1 MNTIIK
7 AKSLT
12 LPLIFLLQ
20 ISFISPS
27 YASVDNS
34 YKNSQGEAFLSGT
47 YLQVGVALNGRF
59 GSSHAAPT
67 GKGFFPTPR
76 GSGKSY
82 ARTSLG
88 FIADRN
94 RDSGWIDGDF
104 FLPGSPYEG
113 WYVDVAGTTGKY
125 DNSNGTSGNVGTLGD
140 IQVTS
145 SLASVT
151 HTVTINEVTIA
162 QTYSVPIGSG
172 TFDGDQQLSIR
183 VTITNPTASAKSGI
197 YYARQVD
204 PDNNQDTGGGYSTNN
219 QVEAKYGVSGSA
231 YSLVSATS
239 AASGVSGNSYLGL
252 FSSDARSS
260 PGRNTSGFSAP
271 ATARAIYDGTGL
283 VTSVESGR
291 TAGDAG
297 IAMGF
302 SLGTLNAGDSTTFDF
317 AYVLSSTAATQAV
330 AAASAPA
337 APTGVAENTQIAL
350 SWSEPSSADTI
361 VGYRIFQSTDGTN
374 FDSGTDQ
381 ITNSLTRTITGLTNG
396 TSYYYKVAALTGT
409 SPYTQGTLSSRS
421 DAIVPKTTP
430 GSPTGVTP
438 TRQNSQVLLSWSAPA
453 SNGGSALTDYI
464 IEYSTDSGSNWLTFT
479 DSVSTSTSTNVTGL
493 SNGTGYVF
501 RVSAKNVVG
510 PGSPSLTSNEAIPI
524 APFAF
529 GLALS
534 STSITAGE
542 TVTAT
547 ITAYISDGVTYSD
560 YGGSAPVITAPSDS
574 AATFATASAWSSGQS
589 TVVITF
595 RTSGTH
601 TVTATSSSLSVN
613 AGPVSVSTGALSKFA
628 ISLASSLNENQVATA
643 TITAQDTFSNT
654 VTSYS
659 PINPVLSSAASAASF
674 GTLSSWVN
682 GVATVTVS
690 YANNGSRNFVYTD
703 GAISKTVLVTV
714 TLATTPVVTSV
725 SPNSSTTDGGI
736 TVTITGSQLTGT
748 TGVTFSG
755 IAATNV
761 TVVSDTQ
768 VTVTNPANAEVV
780 AVIVVTTGTGSDV
793 NAITFTY
800 TPTAATVAA
809 REAAAAARAEAARQ
823 AAADRAAARAEA
835 ARQAAADAAAAAADA
850 AARAEAARQAAAN
863 AALAQTVV
871 VQAAP
876 VNSSTGVTGPVTL
889 AGITP
894 TASIFVAAEVKPN
907 IPGFASLKVN
917 ANTFEVIPTETFSGK
932 MTVPVIITQNGAT
945 ITLNVPIVVNPK
957 PVPVAA
963 TSPESKSLTNVAWE
977 KSPNAISYKVLLNNS
992 PICESASA
1000 ACSIPRLL
1008 GPNAKLEVLALGND
1022 GTISS
1027 QVVSAYIPSK
1037 PIPVLD
1043 VKFAFGSSR
1052 IDARAT
1058 KQMRDF
1064 VRIVQEQGFTKVS
1077 ITAFTD
1083 SIGGAQSG
1091 KTLSTARSRAVSN
1104 YLNRFLE
1111 AKIDATGAGINPIAK
1126 RNKPDANARK
1136 AQISVM

>member
-1 MNTIIK
+1 MSSVIK

-12 LPLIFLLQ
+12 LPLIFLLL
-20 ISFISPS
+20 ISFIAPS

-34 YKNSQGEAFLSGT
+34 YKNSQGEAFLKGT

-59 GSSHAAPT
+59 GSSNPVPT

-82 ARTSLG
+82 ARTNLG

-104 FLPGSPYEG
+104 FLPGTPYEG

-125 DNSNGTSGNVGTLGD
+125 DHSNGTSGNVGTLGD

-145 SLASVT
+145 SSASVT

-204 PDNNQDTGGGYSTNN
+204 PDNNVDTGGGYSTNN

-252 FSSDARSS
+252 FSSDARSR

-271 ATARAIYDGTGL
+271 ATAKAIYDGTGL
-283 VTSVESGR
+283 VKDVESGR

-337 APTGVAENTQIAL
+337 APTGVAGNTQIAL
-350 SWSEPSSADTI
+350 SWSEPSSASTI

-381 ITNSLTRTITGLTNG
+381 ITNSLARTITGLTNG
-396 TSYYYKVAALTGT
+396 TSYYYKVAALTGA
-409 SPYTQGTLSSRS
+409 SPYTQGTLSARS
-421 DAIVPKTTP
+421 DAIIPKTTP

-464 IEYSTDSGSNWLTFT
+464 IEYSSDSGSNWLTFT
-479 DSVSTSTSTNVTGL
+479 DSVSTSTSTTVTGL

-510 PGSPSLTSNEAIPI
+510 PGSPSSTSNEAIPI
-524 APFAF
+524 APFAI
-529 GLALS
+529 GLSLS
-534 STSITAGE
+534 STSITAGQ

-601 TVTATSSSLSVN
+601 TVTATAASLSVN
-613 AGPVSVSTGALSKFA
+613 AGPVSVSTGALFKFA

-659 PINPVLSSAASAASF
+659 PTNPVLSSAASAASF

-714 TLATTPVVTSV
+714 TLPTTPVVTSV

-748 TGVTFSG
+748 TGVTFGG

-768 VTVTNPANAEVV
+768 VTVTNPANAEGV
-780 AVIVVTTGTGSDV
+780 AVIVVTTGTGSDL
-793 NAITFTY
+793 NAFTFTY

-809 REAAAAARAEAARQ
+809 RQ
-823 AAADRAAARAEA
+823 AAANA
-835 ARQAAADAAAAAADA
+835 A

-932 MTVPVIITQNGAT
+932 MTVPVTITQNGAT

-992 PICESASA
+992 PICESTSE

-1008 GPNAKLEVLALGND
+1008 GPKAKLEVLALGND

-1027 QVVSAYIPSK
+1027 QVVSAYTPSK

-1064 VRIVQEQGFTKVS
+1064 VRIVLDQGFTKVS
-1077 ITAFTD
+1077 ISAFTD

>member
-1 MNTIIK
+1 M
-7 AKSLT
+7 
-12 LPLIFLLQ
+12 
-20 ISFISPS
+20 
-27 YASVDNS
+27 
-34 YKNSQGEAFLSGT
+34 
-47 YLQVGVALNGRF
+47 
-59 GSSHAAPT
+59 
-67 GKGFFPTPR
+67 
-76 GSGKSY
+76 
-82 ARTSLG
+82 
-88 FIADRN
+88 
-94 RDSGWIDGDF
+94 
-104 FLPGSPYEG
+104 
-113 WYVDVAGTTGKY
+113 
-125 DNSNGTSGNVGTLGD
+125 
-140 IQVTS
+140 
-145 SLASVT
+145 
-151 HTVTINEVTIA
+151 
-162 QTYSVPIGSG
+162 
-172 TFDGDQQLSIR
+172 
-183 VTITNPTASAKSGI
+183 
-197 YYARQVD
+197 
-204 PDNNQDTGGGYSTNN
+204 
-219 QVEAKYGVSGSA
+219 
-231 YSLVSATS
+231 VSAVS

-252 FSSDARSS
+252 FSSDARSR

-337 APTGVAENTQIAL
+337 APTGVAGNTQIAL
-350 SWSEPSSADTI
+350 SWSEPSSASTI

-381 ITNSLTRTITGLTNG
+381 ITTSLSRTITGLTNG
-396 TSYYYKVAALTGT
+396 TSYYYKVAALTGS
-409 SPYTQGTLSSRS
+409 SPYTEGTLSARS
-421 DAIVPKTTP
+421 DAIIPKTTP

-453 SNGGSALTDYI
+453 NNGGSALTDYI
-464 IEYSTDSGSNWLTFT
+464 IEYSSDSGSNWLTFT
-479 DSVSTSTSTNVTGL
+479 DSVSASTTTTVTGL

-510 PGSPSLTSNEAIPI
+510 SGSPSLTSNEAIPI
-524 APFAF
+524 APFAI
-529 GLALS
+529 GLSLS
-534 STSITAGE
+534 STTITAGQ

-601 TVTATSSSLSVN
+601 TVTATAASLSVN
-613 AGPVSVSTGALSKFA
+613 AGPVSVSAGTLSKFA

-659 PINPVLSSAASAASF
+659 PTNPVLSSAASAASF

-690 YANNGSRNFVYTD
+690 YANNGARNFVYTD
-703 GAISKTVLVTV
+703 GVISKTVLVTV
-714 TLATTPVVTSV
+714 TLPTTPVVTSV

-736 TVTITGSQLTGT
+736 TVTITGTQLTGT
-748 TGVTFSG
+748 TGVTFGG

-768 VTVTNPANAEVV
+768 VTVTNPANAEGT

-809 REAAAAARAEAARQ
+809 RQ
-823 AAADRAAARAEA
+823 AAANAAT
-835 ARQAAADAAAAAADA
+835 
-850 AARAEAARQAAAN
+850 ARAEAARQAAAN

-871 VQAAP
+871 VEAAP
-876 VNSSTGVTGPVTL
+876 VNSSTGVTGQVTL
-889 AGITP
+889 SGITP

-917 ANTFEVIPTETFSGK
+917 ANTFEVIPTESFSGK
-932 MTVPVIITQNGAT
+932 MTVPVTITQNGAT

-963 TSPESKSLTNVAWE
+963 TSPESKSLSSISWE
-977 KSPNAISYKVLLNNS
+977 KSPNAVSYKVLLNNS
-992 PICESASA
+992 PICESTSA
-1000 ACSIPRLL
+1000 ACSVPRLL
-1008 GPNAKLEVLALGND
+1008 GPKAKLEVLALGND
-1022 GTISS
+1022 GTIST
-1027 QVVSAYIPSK
+1027 QVIPAYTPSK

-1052 IDARAT
+1052 IDANAVR
-1058 KQMRDF
+1058 QMREF
-1064 VRIVQEQGFTKVS
+1064 VRLVQEQGFTKVS
-1077 ITAFTD
+1077 ISAFTD
-1083 SIGGAQSG
+1083 SVGGAQSG

-1136 AQISVM
+1136 AQISVL